1 MSHGA
6 RIACLEM
13 DLEAALEAK
22 HYAKGLRRLL
32 FTLQALQL
40 TLDIYRVQRDAARL
54 LRNA

>member
-13 DLEAALEAK
+13 DLEATLEAK

-40 TLDIYRVQRDAARL
+40 TLDIYRVQRDAART
-54 LRNA
+54 LRNV